1 MDTKSYPR
9 GTVIF
14 RQGDSGDCMY
24 EIQNGAV
31 GIYYDYKGPHEK
43 EIAHLTSSDIFGEMG
58 LLDRAP
64 RSATAVILEEDTVL
78 TLVTERDFYTYF
90 EKNPAKVL
98 QMMDQMCIR
107 LRNTTSDYLN
117 ACRTVYET
125 VEAEKSGKKKS
136 ETLLD
141 KIKKLCDFYSGFNFY
156 GEV

>member
-9 GTVIF
+9 RSVIF

-24 EIQNGAV
+24 EIQSGAV
-31 GIYYDYKGPHEK
+31 GIYYDYKGPNEK
-43 EIAHLTSSDIFGEMG
+43 KIAHLTSSDVFGEMG

-64 RSATAVILEEDTVL
+64 RSATAVVLEDDTVL
-78 TLVTERDFYTYF
+78 TAVTEQDFYSYF
-90 EKNPAKVL
+90 EQNPMKVL

-117 ACRTVYET
+117 ACQTVYET
-125 VEAEKSGKKKS
+125 VEAEKNGKKKS

>member
-1 MDTKSYPR
+1 MDVKSYPR
-9 GTVIF
+9 GAIVF
-14 RQGDSGDCMY
+14 RQGDLGECMY
-24 EIQNGAV
+24 EIQNGSV
-31 GIYYDYKGPHEK
+31 GIYYDYKGPNEK
-43 EIAHLTSSDIFGEMG
+43 KIAHLTSSDVFGEMG

-64 RSATAVILEEDTVL
+64 RSATAVVLEDDTVL
-78 TLVTERDFYTYF
+78 TAVTEQDFYSYF
-90 EKNPAKVL
+90 EQNPVKVL

-117 ACRTVYET
+117 ACQTVYET
-125 VEAEKSGKKKS
+125 VEAEKNGTKKS